1 MGIILVGATL
11 GIKSVPYVGGHLFEM
26 PFIDYDIQILVKIIC
41 HIYCP
46 QVAWKVF
53 FFNTKPSQIKI
64 FNFVLKSSFDLSLYR
79 ITISAMSASWVLR

>member
-26 PFIDYDIQILVKIIC
+26 PFIDYDIQILIKINC

-46 QVAWKVF
+46 QVAWKVLF
-53 FFNTKPSQIKI
+53 FQYKTQSNQKFQ
-64 FNFVLKSSFDLSLYR
+64 FRLKEL
-79 ITISAMSASWVLR
+79 I